1 MFGPGMSHLI
11 FGQKE
16 NIFGYSNLKI
26 NLFYTAGKLTQYYSK
41 AFDEKIPS
49 DVGGVEPDDI
59 EEKVGISKNLFA
71 PMSKYFNNRLD
82 FSSMR
87 RKSYKKKIAQAPFLT
102 SKKLCAKRKNFART
116 ERN

>member
-1 MFGPGMSHLI
+1 MGTHPIFESDFDCLTDMDALHRDNEPVSKFLVDANDSVKFCLARNPADIHDPKKMFGPGMSHLI

-59 EEKVGISKNLFA
+59 EEKL
-71 PMSKYFNNRLD
+71 
-82 FSSMR
+82 
-87 RKSYKKKIAQAPFLT
+87 
-102 SKKLCAKRKNFART
+102 
-116 ERN
+116 